1 MADVIHDL
9 SVRDP
14 LDAEALVD
22 TMLKRLDFDA
32 AGFDKVVV
40 LPRDMAFTDSYVIDH
55 DVIIWHCGAP
65 SQPDWNLK
73 AWVWRFTLSLT
84 VVNREPKR
92 NHDIAAFLHRSISQ
106 WPYDK
111 GTEFGK
117 IGAIPDNPG
126 FQLTSIGDVVTTKT
140 AVVRSCTKLVQAG
153 SLPITG

>member
-40 LPRDMAFTDSYVIDH
+40 LPRDTSFTDSYVMDH
-55 DVIIWHCGAP
+55 DVVIWHCGAP

-73 AWVWRFTLSLT
+73 AWVW
-84 VVNREPKR
+84 
-92 NHDIAAFLHRSISQ
+92 
-106 WPYDK
+106 
-111 GTEFGK
+111 
-117 IGAIPDNPG
+117 
-126 FQLTSIGDVVTTKT
+126 
-140 AVVRSCTKLVQAG
+140 
-153 SLPITG
+153 